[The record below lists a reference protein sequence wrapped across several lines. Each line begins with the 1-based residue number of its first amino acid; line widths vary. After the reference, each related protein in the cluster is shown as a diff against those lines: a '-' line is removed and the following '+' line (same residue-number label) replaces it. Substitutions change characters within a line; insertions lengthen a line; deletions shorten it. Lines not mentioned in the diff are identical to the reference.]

1 MNTTIG
7 DLLPPL
13 AIAIAISP
21 VAIIATILMLM
32 GGSRSDP
39 ESMFSRGG
47 GFSVYS
53 LPPSCSPCWQVFF
66 PSRHLTANRWSGG
79 HFGYSSGSRSWDY
92 RCASGVHDR
101 ARGGASRAFPRGC
114 PRSTQCDPPLR
125 WEPRR
130 CWQLSIR
137 RTCFLRSPPVPFSDP
152 PGWGTGGVVVCGAVF
167 VAVASASIALPT
179 IAYLVSPGRAEPV
192 LASLRSWLVAN
203 NTAIMCVL
211 LIVLGT
217 KLLGDGIGAL

>member
-7 DLLPPL
+7 DLLPL

-32 GGSRSDP
+32 GPRARILSPCFLVGWVLGVLAATVVFTLLAGVLP
-39 ESMFSRGG
+39 ESSSDSKPLVGALRVLLGLALLGLSVRQWRSRPRSG
-47 GFSVYS
+47 SEPS
-53 LPPSCSPCWQVFF
+53 LPAWMSTVDTMRPAAAMGTAALLAAVNPKNLL
-66 PSRHLTANRWSGG
+66 LTVTAGSVLG
-79 HFGYSSGSRSWDY
+79 SSG
-92 RCASGVHDR
+92 
-101 ARGGASRAFPRGC
+101 
-114 PRSTQCDPPLR
+114 L
-125 WEPRR
+125 
-130 CWQLSIR
+130 
-137 RTCFLRSPPVPFSDP
+137 
-152 PGWGTGGVVVCGAVF
+152 GTGGVVVCGAVF